1 MRVSVGAMEAMV
13 RTKEDGESQILVG
26 ITICRG
32 PGRFRMVLTRPYH
45 EAGRIVE
52 IPRQDIESV
61 EPIAP
66 GALGETP
73 TPSS

>member
-1 MRVSVGAMEAMV
+1 MESIV
-13 RTKEDGESQILVG
+13 TTQDGDKPATHVG

-32 PGRFRMVLTRPYH
+32 PGRYRMVLTRPYH

-52 IPRQDIESV
+52 IPTDEIASV
-61 EPIAP
+61 EPISP

-73 TPSS
+73 KPLATSAK